1 MHKLKLEVIKYEQK
15 YSFIDIDKLQEE
27 IQSWKTLY
35 DEQLERST
43 LLQIDLFEIRER
55 IMDLT

>member
-27 IQSWKTLY
+27 IASWRTLY

-43 LLQIDLFEIRER
+43 VL
-55 IMDLT
+55 